1 MAEHYDVIV
10 IGSGAGGGTV
20 AHRLAPSGKKI
31 LLLERGETLPREKD
45 NWDARAVQIDGRYD
59 APEEW
64 RDGAGNAF
72 RPGVKYFVGGNTK
85 VWGAATLRLRPS
97 DFGVVRHEGGISPR
111 WPVGYDELEPYYT
124 EAEHLW
130 RVRGARGVDPTEG
143 PASRP
148 YRHAP
153 IRHEARV
160 AKLLHDLETRAGVR
174 AWSLPLALLLDESR
188 PDADACIRCD
198 SCDGFPCLV
207 RGKADAQVIC
217 VEPAL
222 RYRNV
227 TLRTGARVTRLV
239 TSATGHAVSEVRVAR
254 DDGGEDAYRADV
266 VVVACGAINS
276 AALLLRSATDR
287 HPDGLGN
294 GSGHLGR
301 HYMSH
306 QNSAVFVRSRE
317 ENRSVLQK
325 TFAISDFYHAHD
337 GEEFPLGLIQ
347 PLNRTS
353 ALLLRHAP
361 PPGIAASD
369 PDELATHSLEF
380 WLTTEDL
387 PLDDNRVRLGRDG
400 GIVLDYTPNNVP
412 PHERLVAKLAGIMA
426 KVEGDGFSAG
436 RDFSAQRMP
445 LRVCSHQCGTMRFG
459 DEPRESVLD
468 RDCRMH
474 ELDNVY
480 VADASFFPSSGA
492 VNPTLT
498 IIANALRVGD
508 RILERMRGD
517 GRDPSRR
524 RSVAAPP
531 WRRRSAVRRDRATRP
546 VAVRRRASSARRDG
560 SACRSPARAARRSAP
575 RR

>member
-1 MAEHYDVIV
+1 MTEHYDVIV

-20 AHRLAPSGKKI
+20 THRLAPSGKRI
-31 LLLERGETLPREKD
+31 LLLERGDRLPREKD
-45 NWDARAVQIDGRYD
+45 NWDARAVQIDRRYD
-59 APEEW
+59 PCETW

-97 DFGVVRHEGGISPR
+97 DFGEVRHEGGLSPR
-111 WPVGYDELEPYYT
+111 WPIGYDELEPYYG

-143 PASRP
+143 FASRP

-153 IRHEARV
+153 IRHEPRV
-160 AKLLHDLETRAGVR
+160 EKLLHDLKSRAGVE

-188 PDADACIRCD
+188 PDAEACIRCD

-222 RYRNV
+222 RHPNV

-239 TSATGHAVSEVRVAR
+239 ASPSGRAVTEVRVAR
-254 DDGGEDAYRADV
+254 DDGGEDAYRGDV
-266 VVVACGAINS
+266 VVVACGAVNS
-276 AALLLRSATDR
+276 AALLLRSATER
-287 HPDGLGN
+287 HPQGLGN

-301 HYMSH
+301 HYMAH
-306 QNSAVFVRSRE
+306 QNSAVFVLSRE

-325 TFAISDFYHAHD
+325 TFAISDFYHASA

-347 PLNRTS
+347 PLNRTP
-353 ALLLRHAP
+353 ALLLEHAP
-361 PPGIAASD
+361 PGIDGHDASYLAA
-369 PDELATHSLEF
+369 HSLEF
-380 WLTTEDL
+380 WITTEDL
-387 PLDDNRVRLGRDG
+387 PLDGNRVRLDRDG
-400 GIVLDYTPNNVP
+400 GIVLEYTPNNTA
-412 PHERLVAKLAGIMA
+412 PHARLAAKLATILA
-426 KVEGDGFSAG
+426 EVEGDGFSVE
-436 RDFSAQRMP
+436 RHFRAQRMP
-445 LRVCSHQCGTMRFG
+445 IQVCSHQCGTMRFG
-459 DEPRESVLD
+459 DDPRASVLD
-468 RDCRMH
+468 RDCRVH

-498 IIANALRVGD
+498 IVANALRVAD
-508 RILERMRGD
+508 RILERL
-517 GRDPSRR
+517 
-524 RSVAAPP
+524 
-531 WRRRSAVRRDRATRP
+531 
-546 VAVRRRASSARRDG
+546 
-560 SACRSPARAARRSAP
+560 
-575 RR
+575 

>member
-20 AHRLAPSGKKI
+20 THRLAPSGKRI
-31 LLLERGETLPREKD
+31 LLLERGDRLPREKD
-45 NWDARAVQIDGRYD
+45 NWDARAVQIDRRYD
-59 APEEW
+59 PCETW

-97 DFGVVRHEGGISPR
+97 DFGEVRHEGGLSPR
-111 WPVGYDELEPYYT
+111 WPIGYDELEPYYG

-143 PASRP
+143 FASRP

-153 IRHEARV
+153 IRHEPRV
-160 AKLLHDLETRAGVR
+160 EKLLHDLKSRAGVE

-188 PDADACIRCD
+188 PDAEACIRCD

-222 RYRNV
+222 RHPNV

-239 TSATGHAVSEVRVAR
+239 ASPSGRAVTEVRVAR
-254 DDGGEDAYRADV
+254 DDGGEDAYRGDV
-266 VVVACGAINS
+266 VVVACGAVNS
-276 AALLLRSATDR
+276 AALLLRSATER
-287 HPDGLGN
+287 HPQGLGN

-301 HYMSH
+301 HYMAH
-306 QNSAVFVRSRE
+306 QNSAVFVLSRE

-325 TFAISDFYHAHD
+325 TFAISDFYHPSAD
-337 GEEFPLGLIQ
+337 EEFPLGLIQ
-347 PLNRTS
+347 PLNRTP
-353 ALLLRHAP
+353 ALLLEHAP
-361 PPGIAASD
+361 PGIDGHDAGYLAA
-369 PDELATHSLEF
+369 HSLEF
-380 WLTTEDL
+380 WITTEDL
-387 PLDDNRVRLGRDG
+387 PLDGNRVRLDRDG
-400 GIVLDYTPNNVP
+400 GIVLEYTPNNTA
-412 PHERLVAKLAGIMA
+412 PHARLAAKLATILA
-426 KVEGDGFSAG
+426 EVEGDGFSVE
-436 RDFSAQRMP
+436 RHFRAQRMP
-445 LRVCSHQCGTMRFG
+445 IQVCSHQCGTMRFG
-459 DEPRESVLD
+459 DDPRSSVLD

-498 IIANALRVGD
+498 IVANALRVAD
-508 RILERMRGD
+508 RILERL
-517 GRDPSRR
+517 
-524 RSVAAPP
+524 
-531 WRRRSAVRRDRATRP
+531 
-546 VAVRRRASSARRDG
+546 
-560 SACRSPARAARRSAP
+560 
-575 RR
+575 